1 MWLAPTCDRP
11 RSRIKRVIPYRLWK
25 SAGLLARLIGM
36 RCPCDT
42 LCLFFFLRS
51 LAKRFA
57 SSKSSPPPLPPSS
70 LSWPFFLPMDN
81 LLPLPFPHP
90 SSIISPLLSPPPP
103 PPPPPPPA
111 KLVKLRPISVVAP
124 ANPYRVL
131 DCLTVSQMF
140 RMLYCLLQHTTTH
153 GFCANSMD
161 HWK

>member
-1 MWLAPTCDRP
+1 MLTLAMWLAPTCDRP

-36 RCPCDT
+36 CCPCDT

-57 SSKSSPPPLPPSS
+57 SS
-70 LSWPFFLPMDN
+70 MDN